1 MLQQFNR
8 LCLLREKRQ
17 SWFQFLRGL
26 LSNSF
31 QGRAL
36 LGRQASRLPC
46 ETYNALVGRE
56 QARTPAVPEKRAL
69 EMNVAT
75 KVKLL
80 RLKTDRSNF
89 ATHIPNPLVPTNP
102 FRWVDRPVDLG
113 GA

>member
-1 MLQQFNR
+1 MLFWDR
-8 LCLLREKRQ
+8 
-17 SWFQFLRGL
+17 RGP
-26 LSNSF
+26 
-31 QGRAL
+31 RV
-36 LGRQASRLPC
+36 PC
-46 ETYNALVGRE
+46 ETYNSLVGGE
-56 QARTPAVPEKRAL
+56 QARTPAERAL

-80 RLKTDRSNF
+80 RLTTDRSNF